1 MAIKKR
7 LFFAMSLYPLS
18 FFANTPFNISINW
31 TFTIKL
37 SLGKLGGYLQSA
49 DSIEEQVEILVASVC
64 PLLDDPAGCQ
74 TGVETWWEGIG
85 KVFSRFKH
93 ILRFYKSWLKNLDKS
108 YFCLALAMYPVFLEA
123 NSVCGILGACG
134 LKSVVKAPTCDE
146 CSGSIAAVA
155 GVIESEAQIAEII
168 EFLKVIHL

>member
-1 MAIKKR
+1 
-7 LFFAMSLYPLS
+7 
-18 FFANTPFNISINW
+18 
-31 TFTIKL
+31 
-37 SLGKLGGYLQSA
+37 
-49 DSIEEQVEILVASVC
+49 
-64 PLLDDPAGCQ
+64 
-74 TGVETWWEGIG
+74 
-85 KVFSRFKH
+85 
-93 ILRFYKSWLKNLDKS
+93 
-108 YFCLALAMYPVFLEA
+108 MYPVFLEA